1 METRKAPRI
10 NIDLKV
16 ISRIDEDAQ
25 QKFGLVCGE
34 IFEVNVVDIT
44 ESGVGILSKF
54 FLPKGLIVKLEIEG
68 AVFNL
73 KEIMKIKGEIRY
85 CNYIKDLGYRCGVK
99 FLNVPD
105 IYREAISRFI
115 SSYERRKAP
124 RIKLAE

>member
-1 METRKAPRI
+1 METRKASRI

-25 QKFGLVCGE
+25 QKFGLVCGKTCE
-34 IFEVNVVDIT
+34 INVVDIS
-44 ESGVGILSKF
+44 EGGVGILSKF
-54 FLPKGLIVKLEIEG
+54 FLPKGLIIKLEIEG

-85 CNYIKDLGYRCGVK
+85 CKYTKDLGYQCGVK
-99 FLNVPD
+99 FLNLSDV
-105 IYREAISRFI
+105 YRETVSQFI
-115 SSYERRKAP
+115 SMHERRRTP